1 MERMNICGRLED
13 EFYQLKDAKIIA
25 SMKSRKPSDM
35 VALLQIT
42 MKRGGIGGNPIRH
55 VPIIESKTQDEPNR
69 GELKALI
76 SNLDMASL
84 LTPPWDEIPLEILE
98 QKQIPIAIIS
108 EEIKNLSR
116 QSIQV
121 AFSYLFK
128 GETPKLFVNSELR
141 DAMKM
146 LIEPQ
151 KFGNKTRRYR
161 TIPIFNEPSKLVGM
175 LSYYNV
181 LEEIKKRN
189 GHQQFLQKTVG
200 KLLEQIEQK
209 IDKIVTL
216 EHDSYL
222 FEASAIFDG
231 VPFTH
236 IPITEGEKSLIIVTG
251 IVDEV
256 KVKTNEHNLFID
268 AFADRRLNSLQEKVL
283 LGVNTVGKQDSLE
296 IVLERFLKKPER
308 PTALLVGTEKNGK
321 FHMEGIISY
330 VDILKNFKKTFLEEG
345 NNQSDSED

>member
-1 MERMNICGRLED
+1 MQRMNICGRLED

-35 VALLQIT
+35 VAFLQIT
-42 MKRGGIGGNPIRH
+42 MNRGGIGGNPIRH

-76 SNLDMASL
+76 SNLDLASL

-98 QKQIPIAIIS
+98 QKQIPIATIS

-121 AFSYLFK
+121 AFAYLFK
-128 GETPKLFVNSELR
+128 SETPKLLVNSELG

-151 KFGNKTRRYR
+151 KFGDKTRRYR
-161 TIPIFNEPSKLVGM
+161 TIPIFNQQTKLVGM

-181 LEEIKKRN
+181 LEEIKKRH

-200 KLLEQIEQK
+200 ELLKEIEQK
-209 IDKIVTL
+209 IEDIPTL
-216 EHDSYL
+216 EHDSCL
-222 FEASAIFDG
+222 FQASSLLLGGPSA
-231 VPFTH
+231 H
-236 IPITEGEKSLIIVTG
+236 IAITEGEKSLIVTG
-251 IVDEV
+251 IVDDV
-256 KVKTNEHNLFID
+256 KVKTNEHNLLME
-268 AFADRRLNSLQEKVL
+268 AFANRRLNSLQEKVVV
-283 LGVNTVGKQDSLE
+283 GVNTVGKEDSLE

-308 PTALLVGTEKNGK
+308 PTALLVGTDKSGK

-330 VDILKNFKKTFLEEG
+330 VDILENFKKTFLG
-345 NNQSDSED
+345 GSAQSDSED

>member
-42 MKRGGIGGNPIRH
+42 MNRGGIGGTPIRY

-76 SNLDMASL
+76 SNLDLASL
-84 LTPPWDEIPLEILE
+84 LTPPWAEIPLEILE
-98 QKQIPIAIIS
+98 QKQISIPTIS
-108 EEIKNLSR
+108 EEIKKISA
-116 QSIQV
+116 QPIEV
-121 AFSYLFK
+121 AFAYLFQ
-128 GETPKLFVNSELR
+128 GETPKLLVNSELG

-151 KFGNKTRRYR
+151 KFGDKTRRYR
-161 TIPIFNEPSKLVGM
+161 TIPIFNEQTKLVGM
-175 LSYYNV
+175 LSYYNL

-200 KLLEQIEQK
+200 ELLREIEQK
-209 IDKIVTL
+209 IENITTL
-216 EHDSYL
+216 EHDRYL
-222 FEASAIFDG
+222 FQASSMFEG

-236 IPITEGEKSLIIVTG
+236 IPITEADKSLIVTG
-251 IVDEV
+251 IVDDV
-256 KVKTNEHNLFID
+256 KVKTHEHTLLIE
-268 AFADRRLNSLQEKVL
+268 AFANMRLNSLQEKVVV
-283 LGVNTVGKQDSLE
+283 GVNTVGKQDSLE

-308 PTALLVGTEKNGK
+308 PTALLVGTEKSGK

-330 VDILKNFKKTFLEEG
+330 VDILKNFKKTFLG
-345 NNQSDSED
+345 GSAQSDSED